1 MTMAPRIWTIGY
13 EGVRLEEL
21 VTELQAA
28 GVRRVLDVRLRPQ
41 SRRAGFSKT
50 RLGATLQ
57 EAGIAYENRRTLGTP
72 PDIRW
77 LYRNRRVQEGAE
89 QYRAHLRDTAA
100 QELDTLAAELDDGPA
115 TALLC
120 FEAQPHECHR
130 RQVTD
135 ALRERRPEL
144 VVVDL

>member
-1 MTMAPRIWTIGY
+1 MTPTLWTIGY
-13 EGVRLEEL
+13 EGLRLEEF

-28 GVRRVLDVRLRPQ
+28 GVRRVLDVRFRPQ

-50 RLGATLQ
+50 RLGAALA

-77 LYRNRRVQEGAE
+77 YYRNRQADEGAAR
-89 QYRAHLRDTAA
+89 YRVHLRQTA
-100 QELDTLAAELDDGPA
+100 TAELDDLAARLDTDPP

-120 FEAQPHECHR
+120 FEREAAECHR
-130 RQVTD
+130 RQVVD
-135 ALRERRPEL
+135 ALRERRPDLE
-144 VVVDL
+144 VVDL